1 MRRAAKV
8 DRNHSEIVTKLRQ
21 TFGPDCVLDLS
32 RVGQGCPDILVGVR
46 GKNILLEIKS
56 DGGSLT
62 NDQRFWHINWWGQ
75 AHVVYNFEEALQIIE
90 KLTVDA

>member
-8 DRNHSEIVTKLRQ
+8 DKNHSEIVTQLRQ
-21 TFGPDCVLDLS
+21 TFGPGCVLDLS

-62 NDQRFWHINWWGQ
+62 DDQRGWHRVWWGQ
-75 AHVVYNFEEALQIIE
+75 AHVVYNFEEALQVIE
-90 KLTVDA
+90 DLTVGA